1 MLKNM
6 VLIYHKI
13 PAQKNSPV
21 QARAGREGKGVWEK
35 GIPAPPERKFSKISV
50 RIFLKKSSDFVQR
63 SEQRRT
69 LRV

>member
-21 QARAGREGKGVWEK
+21 QARAGREGKGSGEK
-35 GIPAPPERKFSKISV
+35 EFPPRPSGKPRRPALLGAEPNKKIS
-50 RIFLKKSSDFVQR
+50 FP
-63 SEQRRT
+63 
-69 LRV
+69 